1 MDYAVPTQTA
11 QCPHP
16 NLHDGTHPGHWAH
29 DTKMHANESVRGV
42 TAILPS
48 DQIDVTHNVLADPR
62 CTWNPIASRDARF
75 VVEQTLEIQD
85 VPRDQHCVDLRRVCR
100 SKTGLGFFLVV

>member
-1 MDYAVPTQTA
+1 MDYAGPTQTA

-16 NLHDGTHPGHWAH
+16 NSHDGTHPGHWAH
-29 DTKMHANESVRGV
+29 DTKMHANESVCGA

-48 DQIDVTHNVLADPR
+48 DQIDVRHNVSADPR